1 MRAQVVAAL
10 GLVCCLAF
18 AHLSSAVSEPS
29 HPAFLPARDGNH
41 DTQPSPV
48 NTNPSAPPL
57 PHPEEEHADKRTEDV
72 THDADDNVDD
82 EDHGDEGED
91 ENNAGT
97 NTRSETANAAQ
108 RTSESA
114 TSEADTGTGTN
125 QGDSLRA
132 EILNYKLD
140 AAMKQARVD
149 YARRDV
155 SRSQAFVHD
164 RRRRLRR
171 TRANIMR
178 TMGQI
183 KQLKKSLAYVTLKHR
198 VLIGKKNRAYARTV
212 KRKLRIKNVRATM
225 KKLRKA
231 HKEARHALHRA
242 KKALKKLLDGSAKSK
257 NAKSKK

>member
-82 EDHGDEGED
+82 DDHGDEGED
-91 ENNAGT
+91 ENNAG
-97 NTRSETANAAQ
+97 SETANAAQ
-108 RTSESA
+108 GTSESA

-125 QGDSLRA
+125 QGDSLRV

-183 KQLKKSLAYVTLKHR
+183 KQLRKALAYVTLKHR
-198 VLIGKKNRAYARTV
+198 VLIGKKNRADARTV
-212 KRKLRIKNVRATM
+212 KRKLRIKNVQASM
-225 KKLRKA
+225 KKLRKD
-231 HKEARHALHRA
+231 HKQARHALHRA